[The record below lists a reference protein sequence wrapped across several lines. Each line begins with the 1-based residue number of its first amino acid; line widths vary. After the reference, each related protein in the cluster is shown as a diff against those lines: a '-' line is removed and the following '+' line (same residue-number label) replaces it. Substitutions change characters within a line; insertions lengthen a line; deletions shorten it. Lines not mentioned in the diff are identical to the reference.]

1 MSCASSHAARA
12 LQRGRARA
20 MADSSH
26 ASWIKSLEKKLRH
39 IQELHQRVQQG
50 LELDAAQREKLGRE
64 AEVRATLEAARRQ
77 EPSAAQRPN
86 SSTLNASVATASM
99 HQPEAATTAIAAS
112 GSTQSKRRAIEK
124 KLREIDELNAKAGR
138 GEKLDDRQRAKISRE
153 SELRASLLAVHDELG
168 QPNAP
173 AAEMP
178 RPSPS
183 QAAAAK
189 PLPPP
194 PRALHAQLEAGVRL
208 RVDGRA
214 AKVKSVLPSGE
225 VRVRYKE
232 DGTKGTL
239 HLPSDDERV
248 SEVRPPKRKREAG
261 EEGDDDDDDEE
272 EEEEEE
278 EENKNET
285 PNGTIQGD
293 ARASSSASA
302 TASSTGQRGVPVLA
316 SAVVTASGLVCG
328 FCGRSGHTP
337 RACTFGLGATERF
350 MCCSGTHP
358 VRCFT
363 RTFIVPLRRASPAF
377 ECEALRQGRVD
388 VGVRC
393 VSAALF
399 RSQSLRQNSRV
410 LLCLMGEMEHMAAAS
425 TKGGAFA
432 KGGANAKGSA
442 GAIVEGRGARLL
454 EVCGSIVRDLR
465 PDEHSLSRRLRAVSD
480 ASGAAAAEVIAD
492 KARHALSVAP
502 GAPPDEDGPVGVW
515 SRDETRGLSSAEG
528 DLMVGVRRALDQ
540 PGEPPMLLLLS
551 ASGVFIGDLCAEL
564 ASSPAFRAAPSGVVV
579 LLGDDRGL
587 DEEEERR
594 VRAEATARGSAVRNV
609 SLGSDVL
616 FASHAI
622 VLVHHYLDRH
632 LHSCLIRPPR
642 EYARGGGRGGGS
654 ERGRGKGGGRGRW

>member
-1 MSCASSHAARA
+1 
-12 LQRGRARA
+12 LV
-20 MADSSH
+20 
-26 ASWIKSLEKKLRH
+26 KKLRH
-39 IQELHQRVQQG
+39 IEELHQRVQQG
-50 LELDAAQREKLGRE
+50 FELDAAQREKLGRE

-77 EPSAAQRPN
+77 EPSAAQRPK
-86 SSTLNASVATASM
+86 SSTQIASVATASM

-124 KLREIDELNAKAGR
+124 KLREIEELNAKAGR
-138 GEKLDDRQRAKISRE
+138 GEKLDDRQRAKVSRE
-153 SELRASLLAVHDELG
+153 SELRASLLEVHDELG

-173 AAEMP
+173 SAEMP
-178 RPSPS
+178 RPSPP

-261 EEGDDDDDDEE
+261 EEDDVEDEDDEE
-272 EEEEEE
+272 EDE
-278 EENKNET
+278 EENKEAPPKH
-285 PNGTIQGD
+285 PNGTIQGG
-293 ARASSSASA
+293 ARAGSFASA
-302 TASSTGQRGVPVLA
+302 NASFVESNGQRGALPVLA
-316 SAVVTASGLVCG
+316 SAVATASGLVCG

-350 MCCSGTHP
+350 LCCSGTHP

-363 RTFIVPLRRASPAF
+363 RTFIVPLRRASPSF
-377 ECEALRQGRVD
+377 DCEALRQGRVD

-410 LLCLMGEMEHMAAAS
+410 LLCLMGEMGEIGAAS

-432 KGGANAKGSA
+432 KGGA
-442 GAIVEGRGARLL
+442 GAIVEGRGARIL
-454 EVCGSIVRDLR
+454 EVCGSVVRDLR

-480 ASGAAAAEVIAD
+480 ASGAAAAEVLAD

-502 GAPPDEDGPVGVW
+502 GAPPGEDGPVGVW

-528 DLMVGVRRALDQ
+528 DLMVCVRKALDQ

-564 ASSPAFRAAPSGVVV
+564 ASSAAFRAAPSGVVV

-594 VRAEATARGSAVRNV
+594 VRAEATARGSAVRSV